1 MITRP
6 IVKNLHYLEPIQ
18 LIYDYCSEIFMV
30 VFLPWHLRVQITL
43 GILMDNVGSDLLV

>member
-1 MITRP
+1 MTTRR
-6 IVKNLHYLEPIQ
+6 IVKNLHYLEAIQ